1 MSSISG
7 PGQKLPRAS
16 TVRVMV
22 TSVSV
27 MAVPFLAV
35 RPS

>member
-16 TVRVMV
+16 MVRV
-22 TSVSV
+22 T
-27 MAVPFLAV
+27 AGAV
-35 RPS
+35 RVAVIGLSFRQA